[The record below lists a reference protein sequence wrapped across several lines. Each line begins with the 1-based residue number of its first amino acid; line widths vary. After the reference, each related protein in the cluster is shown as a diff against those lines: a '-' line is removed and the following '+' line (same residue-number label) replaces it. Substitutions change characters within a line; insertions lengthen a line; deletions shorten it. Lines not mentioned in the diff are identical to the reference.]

1 MTPWWLLSYVA
12 LWLVVLVL
20 GFLLLG
26 ALRALG
32 LLRWRLEQL
41 EAATPTRT
49 GRSGLKPGKKAP
61 DFTLPCASGGEVSLH
76 DFAGRRV
83 FLVFTMSGCK
93 PCHRIIPELNKLQR
107 GGDIQVLVVNNGEPE
122 ATRQWAAEARASFP
136 VPEWLMNSARNTA
149 HYRPGWRPDPAI
161 GAMHIRVAED
171 GRGRVVAYVY
181 YQTRPEGELY
191 LREIAA
197 GPPDWG
203 AKVPY
208 AGTTLLGYALEDAWE
223 RGLRGQATLNVLGPH
238 RVASD
243 AAGGRTRW
251 RDPVAYYERFG
262 YEVQAGVRGR
272 LADGS
277 LGYAEDTWMSGA
289 IGVVLRNVLAALRG
303 RRDASGAI
311 LGGRPLRAG

>member
-1 MTPWWLLSYVA
+1 MMNPWWLLSYIV
-12 LWLVVLVL
+12 LWLLVLFL

-136 VPEWLMNSARNTA
+136 VLAQQQFSVSKRYEMYATPFAFL
-149 HYRPGWRPDPAI
+149 I
-161 GAMHIRVAED
+161 D
-171 GRGRVVAYVY
+171 GRGVIASRGLINNGQHIDFVLTGAGAAKTGQAEAEPAAV
-181 YQTRPEGELY
+181 
-191 LREIAA
+191 AA
-197 GPPDWG
+197 G
-203 AKVPY
+203 
-208 AGTTLLGYALEDAWE
+208 
-223 RGLRGQATLNVLGPH
+223 
-238 RVASD
+238 VA
-243 AAGGRTRW
+243 
-251 RDPVAYYERFG
+251 
-262 YEVQAGVRGR
+262 
-272 LADGS
+272 
-277 LGYAEDTWMSGA
+277 
-289 IGVVLRNVLAALRG
+289 
-303 RRDASGAI
+303 
-311 LGGRPLRAG
+311 